1 MKPGRQRY
9 PWRCVWVPA
18 GILGVSVVF
27 GGLAGCGEAK
37 VQSPNEKT
45 AAPARAPGQNIQQEK
60 RFMKNTS

>member
-1 MKPGRQRY
+1 
-9 PWRCVWVPA
+9 VWVPA